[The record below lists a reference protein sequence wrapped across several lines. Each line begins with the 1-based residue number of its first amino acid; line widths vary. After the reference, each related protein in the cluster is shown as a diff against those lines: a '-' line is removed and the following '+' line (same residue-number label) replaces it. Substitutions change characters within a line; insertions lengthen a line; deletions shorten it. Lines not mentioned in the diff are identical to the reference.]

1 MQKSLPVDR
10 LVTLPPF
17 PAVARKL
24 MVLLARPNF
33 TVPEASHLV
42 RSDAV
47 FAGEVLRLANSAMMG
62 LRYEVV
68 SIMHAISVLGM
79 ERLRNLV
86 LTVAMRDFVRGAKPV
101 GILRRCWRHNLAAA
115 LLAEALGE
123 DCNIE
128 RSDAYT
134 AGLMHDLGRLALVA
148 ACPAEYA
155 QVLAARVMSS
165 EELLAC
171 EERLIGINHR
181 DAGAL
186 LAEKWELPSLLRE
199 LLCLGA
205 TARTGPFTVPRLAVV
220 ACNLSDRL
228 GFSLGECTD
237 AWDLDW
243 LKHQLPP
250 AAWARFAP
258 KAEGLRDATLLRLNA
273 FESEFLPG

>member
-1 MQKSLPVDR
+1 MPRSLAVDR

-24 MVLLARPNF
+24 MILLARPNF
-33 TVPEASHLV
+33 TIPEASHLV

-47 FAGEVLRLANSAMMG
+47 FAGEVLRLANSALMG

-68 SIMHAISVLGM
+68 SIMHAIAVLGM
-79 ERLRNLV
+79 DRLRNLV

-101 GILRRCWRHNLAAA
+101 GILRLCWRHNLGAA
-115 LLAEALGE
+115 LLGEALAD

-134 AGLMHDLGRLALVA
+134 AGLLHDLGRLALVA
-148 ACPAEYA
+148 ACPSEYA
-155 QVLAARVMSS
+155 QVLAANPARG

-171 EERLIGINHR
+171 EERWVGINHR

-205 TARTGPFTVPRLAVV
+205 TARTGPFTVPRLAIL

-243 LKHQLPP
+243 LKSHLPP
-250 AAWARFAP
+250 AGWARFAP
-258 KAEGLRDATLLRLNA
+258 KAEGLRESTLVKLNA

>member
-1 MQKSLPVDR
+1 MPQSLPVDR

-33 TVPEASHLV
+33 TVLEASHLV

-79 ERLRNLV
+79 DRLRNLV

-101 GILRRCWRHNLAAA
+101 GILRLCWRHNLAAA
-115 LLAEALGE
+115 LLAEALAD
-123 DCNIE
+123 DCHIE

-148 ACPAEYA
+148 ACPAEYGK
-155 QVLAARVMSS
+155 VLAAAPASTK
-165 EELLAC
+165 ELLNC
-171 EERLIGINHR
+171 EDRLVGINHR

-186 LAEKWELPSLLRE
+186 LAEKWGLPSLLRE

-205 TARTGPFTVPRLAVV
+205 SPRTGPFTLPRLAIV
-220 ACNLSDRL
+220 ACSLSDRI

-243 LKHQLPP
+243 LRQQLPP
-250 AAWARFAP
+250 GAWSRFAP
-258 KAEGLRDATLLRLNA
+258 KADALRDATLLRLNA